1 MWELRLADILR
12 EILAAGSVR
21 NWDRIIELAQELDEL
36 ARSRKAVL
44 DPRADEYPGNGDGSQ
59 DANPR

>member
-12 EILAAGSVR
+12 EVLVAGGR
-21 NWDRIIELAQELDEL
+21 RDWDKVIELAQELEEL
-36 ARSRKAVL
+36 ARSRKA
-44 DPRADEYPGNGDGSQ
+44 PGADEYPGDGDGSQ